1 MASSRSSG
9 GPAKGSKSKAQSIKQ
24 YQKHS
29 RKISDPSTHD
39 EQNLLSSRISS
50 SIPLEF
56 QQLILNVFRVS
67 FAERLGSDLSS
78 TLQEVKQHLFNRDFQ
93 QAFGRDDYLEA
104 YAVRWSSSRA
114 LGYLQIFSDL
124 SSFVVPYGERT
135 HSCTDGVDVR
145 LTPSESLQEF
155 SFEIEQ
161 ELLNVVCLGGGAGAE
176 IAALAGFMRQ
186 IRTSGVRSN
195 VMASATKELD
205 DGASTRNMPRL
216 EVLSIDIASWASVVN
231 SLRQSITNPPVLSKY
246 ASAAAKAANGPLL
259 PSSHKTINFLQRD
272 VLAIDVDEFKGSL
285 QGADLVTIMF
295 TLNELYTTSVPKTQR
310 FLLLLTTLTQPGTLL
325 LVVDSPGSYS
335 TVTIN
340 GAEKRYPMHWLLDH
354 TLLPSSTNVES
365 RTDEPK
371 WEKLVSDESRWFRLP
386 EGLKYPIGLEN
397 MRYQIHL
404 YKRCDTS
411 LSRET

>member
-1 MASSRSSG
+1 
-9 GPAKGSKSKAQSIKQ
+9 
-24 YQKHS
+24 
-29 RKISDPSTHD
+29 
-39 EQNLLSSRISS
+39 
-50 SIPLEF
+50 
-56 QQLILNVFRVS
+56 
-67 FAERLGSDLSS
+67 
-78 TLQEVKQHLFNRDFQ
+78 
-93 QAFGRDDYLEA
+93 
-104 YAVRWSSSRA
+104 
-114 LGYLQIFSDL
+114 
-124 SSFVVPYGERT
+124 
-135 HSCTDGVDVR
+135 
-145 LTPSESLQEF
+145 
-155 SFEIEQ
+155 
-161 ELLNVVCLGGGAGAE
+161 
-176 IAALAGFMRQ
+176 
-186 IRTSGVRSN
+186 
-195 VMASATKELD
+195 
-205 DGASTRNMPRL
+205 
-216 EVLSIDIASWASVVN
+216 
-231 SLRQSITNPPVLSKY
+231 SITNPPVLSKY

-259 PSSHKTINFLQRD
+259 PSSHTTINFLQRD

>member
-24 YQKHS
+24 
-29 RKISDPSTHD
+29 
-39 EQNLLSSRISS
+39 ISS

-124 SSFVVPYGERT
+124 SSFIVPYGERT
-135 HSCTDGVDVR
+135 HSCTDGVD
-145 LTPSESLQEF
+145 
-155 SFEIEQ
+155 IEQ

-231 SLRQSITNPPVLSKY
+231 SLRQSITSLPVLSKY

-259 PSSHKTINFLQRD
+259 PSSHTTINFLQRD